1 MDELLTKFF
10 GCFAFHVQNGNK
22 YQNGYLVV
30 IVLTV
35 VPRNFIHLII
45 TSIRQF
51 VNII

>member
-10 GCFAFHVQNGNK
+10 GCFAFHVQNGNQ

-35 VPRNFIHLII
+35 VPPNCYLCYHKF
-45 TSIRQF
+45 
-51 VNII
+51 NIILNN